1 MVCAPTLDKLLLWL
15 KESELV
21 IASSGTDVDDAA
33 DFGDAI
39 LIEWG
44 VAADLGLLS
53 GPRSP

>member
-33 DFGDAI
+33 DFGDA
-39 LIEWG
+39 
-44 VAADLGLLS
+44 DFD
-53 GPRSP
+53 